1 MSFKKTKKKMLP
13 LPCSDYISCQSVG
26 KKLAVVEVCVGKV
39 DRVRSR
45 HHQHQQHQDTG
56 AGDQHLLAQQNKDI
70 QPAPLSQSQ
79 QYGEW
84 RGGAGVETV
93 LRGNISIIRSLSAG
107 LYQL

>member
-1 MSFKKTKKKMLP
+1 M

-45 HHQHQQHQDTG
+45 HHQHHQEDTG
-56 AGDQHLLAQQNKDI
+56 AGDQHLLHQDTKDI

-79 QYGEW
+79 QYG
-84 RGGAGVETV
+84 
-93 LRGNISIIRSLSAG
+93 
-107 LYQL
+107 